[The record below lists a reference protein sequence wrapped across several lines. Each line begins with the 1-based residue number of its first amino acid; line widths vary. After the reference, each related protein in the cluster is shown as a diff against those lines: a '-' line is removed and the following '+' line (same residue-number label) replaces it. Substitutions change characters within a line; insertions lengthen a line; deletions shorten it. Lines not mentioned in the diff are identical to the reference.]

1 MNSVKLQDTKLILKA
16 SFYTLTIIIW
26 KEVLFSSKSFIVSIW
41 WAPVWLNGE
50 GNGTPLQYSCLG
62 NPMDR
67 GAWWAAVYGVAKSRT
82 RLSDFPFTFHF
93 HALEKEVATHSSV
106 LAWRISGTGEPGEL
120 PSMGSHGVAQSQTR
134 LKQLSSSSSSSVVKN
149 LSGGC
154 RERFRQKPLYQGD
167 AGGALKGY

>member
-82 RLSDFPFTFHF
+82 
-93 HALEKEVATHSSV
+93 
-106 LAWRISGTGEPGEL
+106 
-120 PSMGSHGVAQSQTR
+120 
-134 LKQLSSSSSSSVVKN
+134 
-149 LSGGC
+149 
-154 RERFRQKPLYQGD
+154 
-167 AGGALKGY
+167 